1 MYHLS
6 NAGGITCFPQFFV
19 PELTRTTSNV
29 ILAGMQLR
37 KDPITRSWVITGDD
51 PEKDKLESK
60 VAPCRFCA
68 GSKDTPQ
75 VVGSVPAE
83 APPGWAARSVV
94 HPAPF
99 YRIEGDPKR
108 EGDGIY
114 DRMRTV
120 GANEVLIENPKHDHQ
135 LWNASDEE
143 IERFLTLAAQRIQ
156 DLKQD
161 QRFKYVTVF
170 KNHGAVAGQD
180 FAHPTSNLT
189 ATTFVPRRVLH
200 ELRSGKDYYSHK
212 ERCVFCDILAQEMR
226 QGSRIIESVGDFVA
240 CCPYAPRAPYE
251 IWILPQ
257 THDASF
263 ERRALAHP
271 QMLKELATILR
282 RTIQRVRSLTEDFQM
297 VLHTV
302 PNTQHKS
309 RALQYW
315 KTIDEDYHW
324 HIEILPILAGGRAKS
339 YTFKEVYYTPVTPE
353 TAAAKLRSV
362 DVDRVEE

>member
-1 MYHLS
+1 
-6 NAGGITCFPQFFV
+6 
-19 PELTRTTSNV
+19 
-29 ILAGMQLR
+29 MQLR

-51 PEKDKLESK
+51 PEKDSLESK

-68 GSKDTPQ
+68 GSKNSLQ

-83 APPGWAARSVV
+83 APPGWAARAVV
-94 HPAPF
+94 HPAPL

-120 GANEVLIENPKHDHQ
+120 GAHEVLIENPKHDHQ
-135 LWNASDEE
+135 LWNADEAE
-143 IERFLTLAAQRIQ
+143 IERFLGLAAQRIQ
-156 DLKQD
+156 DLKLD
-161 QRFKYVTVF
+161 QRFKYVT
-170 KNHGAVAGQD
+170 
-180 FAHPTSNLT
+180 
-189 ATTFVPRRVLH
+189 
-200 ELRSGKDYYSHK
+200 

-226 QGSRIIESVGDFVA
+226 QGSRIIETVGDFVA

-257 THDASF
+257 THEASF
-263 ERRALAHP
+263 ERQALARP
-271 QMLKELATILR
+271 AILKDLGKLLR
-282 RTIQRVRSLTEDFQM
+282 RTLQRVRSLTEDFQM

-362 DVDRVEE
+362 DIDRVEE